1 MAARIRRR
9 TPDSAE
15 DIDLTNP
22 SQVPIERSALL
33 VIDVQD
39 SFRATPGRWDRRSSR
54 DFEAQVDRLIQAYR
68 TAGLP
73 VIYVLHTDGD
83 EGFDTASPYFKL
95 MDFLKP
101 REGEPVLLKNTR
113 NAFTSTD
120 LQKIL
125 DARGVRRLAITG
137 IQTEQC
143 CETTTRLAADL
154 GYDVDFMIEATL
166 TFPIADP
173 ETGEELGTD
182 EILRR
187 TAFVLRRRFARITPV
202 EHLVAE
208 LRAAGGAAGS
218 AGTAASGQKAASG
231 ATPAPL
237 ASGAT
242 PAPLATG
249 ATPAAGA
256 TPASAPAQA
265 AAGPPA

>member
-1 MAARIRRR
+1 
-9 TPDSAE
+9 
-15 DIDLTNP
+15 LTNP

-39 SFRATPGRWDRRSSR
+39 SFKATPGRWDRRSSR

-68 TAGLP
+68 AAGLP

-125 DARGVRRLAITG
+125 DARSVRRLAITG

-166 TFPIADP
+166 TFPIANP

-187 TAFVLRRRFARITPV
+187 TEFVLRRRFARITRV
-202 EHLVAE
+202 EDLVAE
-208 LRAAGGAAGS
+208 LHAAGGSADAA
-218 AGTAASGQKAASG
+218 TPDPRAASGATPAPLASG

-249 ATPAAGA
+249 AGGA